1 MQIIATLIPAH
12 PNLEQMFM
20 FSAVGFLVV
29 IFVLM
34 FLSYMTSFIGMFF
47 AMKEKGKAAP
57 AKPAD
62 FRGGGVGA
70 PRTEGRKG
78 RIARRNLGGGSCR
91 NRGGMPRCLDKACA
105 AGHGFCKAGKN
116 ADFRV

>member
-47 AMKEKGKAAP
+47 AMKERKAP
-57 AKPAD
+57 SS
-62 FRGGGVGA
+62 R
-70 PRTEGRKG
+70 RTMLRPNINKLSLLEIIRHF
-78 RIARRNLGGGSCR
+78 L
-91 NRGGMPRCLDKACA
+91 
-105 AGHGFCKAGKN
+105 
-116 ADFRV
+116 